1 MRKVKKN
8 TISRLISNYRI
19 REGIENNEHD
29 TDGGRVKAFPTRTF
43 IGSRNAFGEKF
54 PWAIAPL
61 KLLFG
66 LVAID
71 AYIYRFKL
79 SIAKIQLMTLDVNR
93 TSYNS
98 RKESEE
104 SKGMSKAALLNLQ
117 SVKKMEARLA
127 KKWEQE
133 FKHINLTDFF
143 NTKSEQNDGK

>member
-1 MRKVKKN
+1 
-8 TISRLISNYRI
+8 
-19 REGIENNEHD
+19 
-29 TDGGRVKAFPTRTF
+29 
-43 IGSRNAFGEKF
+43 
-54 PWAIAPL
+54 
-61 KLLFG
+61 
-66 LVAID
+66 
-71 AYIYRFKL
+71 
-79 SIAKIQLMTLDVNR
+79 MTLDVNR

-104 SKGMSKAALLNLQ
+104 SKAALLNLQ

>member
-1 MRKVKKN
+1 
-8 TISRLISNYRI
+8 
-19 REGIENNEHD
+19 
-29 TDGGRVKAFPTRTF
+29 
-43 IGSRNAFGEKF
+43 
-54 PWAIAPL
+54 
-61 KLLFG
+61 
-66 LVAID
+66 
-71 AYIYRFKL
+71 
-79 SIAKIQLMTLDVNR
+79 MTLDVNR

-143 NTKSEQNDGK
+143 NTKSEQNYGK